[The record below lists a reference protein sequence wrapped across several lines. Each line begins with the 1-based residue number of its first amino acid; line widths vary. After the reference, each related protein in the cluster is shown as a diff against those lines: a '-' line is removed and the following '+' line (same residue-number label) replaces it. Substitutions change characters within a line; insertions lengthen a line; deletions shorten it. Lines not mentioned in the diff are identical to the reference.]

1 MLNNFTVFRKLL
13 SILSRKEIFQ
23 LTRLQILVAFM
34 AFTEVMGIA
43 AFGPFLQLSGN
54 PELVFDETSPYS
66 YIYNLSSLNDP
77 KDFTVVF
84 GFLVLIL
91 FAIATIFSTLTIRFL
106 LHYAQQLGASFSS
119 SLYEYYMNQSWLFH
133 ANNNSSN
140 LMNKVNTECTR
151 VTLGIIYPLMML
163 NARLVLALA
172 IVSLLAITDPLITII
187 GIVSFSS
194 IYFLIF
200 YVVRSRLHKKGEII
214 TKLQTYRF
222 KLMNEGFGS
231 IRDSILLGKSK
242 VFSSEYKDA
251 SAMHGRANGSI
262 ATMNEVPKYWVE
274 LVAFCT
280 MIVLVLILLFQNQ
293 GNLLLI
299 LPKLG
304 VFAMAS
310 YKLLPAFQ
318 QVYANATYIKS
329 SAPAL
334 DNIYEDMKSWSVLD
348 KQNFYST
355 PNDESRLKFSES
367 LTLSN
372 INFCYPN
379 KDKNAIENVSLSILP
394 NQLIGFVGESG
405 SGKSTLADLLIGLIA
420 QDTGEILIDGINLSR
435 SNLRCWQNDVGYVPQ
450 SIFLADAS
458 IAENIAFGVKYEEI
472 DFNQI
477 NEVLELSNLSETVDN
492 LTDGLNTIIGERGVQ
507 LSGGQRQ
514 RIAIARALYNN
525 PSLLVFD
532 EATSALDGLTEKSI
546 MNSINSLSK
555 TKTIIMIAH
564 RLNTVRAC
572 DKIFLFSEGKLIDS
586 GNYDELKKNNVQFNK
601 MVDNG

>member
-1 MLNNFTVFRKLL
+1 MLNNFTVFKRLL
-13 SILSRKEIFQ
+13 SILSRKQFFQ
-23 LTRLQILVAFM
+23 LARLQILVVVM

-43 AFGPFLQLSGN
+43 SFGPFLQLAGN
-54 PELVFDETSPYS
+54 PQLVLDSSGPYS
-66 YIYNLSSLNDP
+66 YIYNLSTFNNP
-77 KDFTVVF
+77 KDFTVFF
-84 GFLVLIL
+84 GVLVLLLLATATL
-91 FAIATIFSTLTIRFL
+91 FTTLTIRYL
-106 LHYAQQLGASFSS
+106 LHYAQQLGAALSS
-119 SLYEYYMNQSWLFH
+119 NLYEYYMNQTWLFH

-140 LMNKVNTECTR
+140 LMNKVNLECTR

-163 NARLVLALA
+163 NARLVLA
-172 IVSLLAITDPLITII
+172 ITIISFLAITDPLITII

-194 IYFLIF
+194 IYFLIL
-200 YVVRSRLHKKGEII
+200 YVVRSRLQKKGEII
-214 TKLQTYRF
+214 TKLQTKRF

-231 IRDSILLGKSK
+231 IRDSILLAKSK
-242 VFSSEYKDA
+242 VFSSEYSKA
-251 SAMHGRANGSI
+251 SSLHGRANGSI

-274 LVAFCT
+274 LVAFST
-280 MIVLVLILLFQNQ
+280 MIGLVLFLLFQNQ

-318 QVYANATYIKS
+318 QVYANATYIKA

-334 DNIYEDMKSWSVLD
+334 DNIYEDMRSWSKLS
-348 KQNFYST
+348 KENFYSST
-355 PNDESRLKFSES
+355 YDKSRINFSKS

-372 INFCYPN
+372 LTFNYPN
-379 KDKNAIENVSLSILP
+379 KERRAVENVSLSILP

-405 SGKSTLADLLIGLIA
+405 SGKSTLADLIIGLIS
-420 QDTGEILIDGINLSR
+420 QDAGDILIDDVNLSS
-435 SNLRCWQNDVGYVPQ
+435 SNLRGWQNGVGYVPQ

-458 IAENIAFGVKYEEI
+458 IAENIAFGVKFEDI

-477 NEVLELSNLSETVDN
+477 NIVLELSNLEDTVN
-492 LTDGLNTIIGERGVQ
+492 KLPNGMNTIIGERGVQ

-525 PSLLVFD
+525 PDLLVFD

-546 MNSINSLSK
+546 MKSINALSK
-555 TKTIIMIAH
+555 TKTIILIAH
-564 RLNTVRAC
+564 RLNTVKDC
-572 DKIFLFSEGKLIDS
+572 DKIFLFNDGKLIDS
-586 GNYDELKKNNVQFNK
+586 GNYEELKKNNTQFNK
-601 MVDNG
+601 MIHNA